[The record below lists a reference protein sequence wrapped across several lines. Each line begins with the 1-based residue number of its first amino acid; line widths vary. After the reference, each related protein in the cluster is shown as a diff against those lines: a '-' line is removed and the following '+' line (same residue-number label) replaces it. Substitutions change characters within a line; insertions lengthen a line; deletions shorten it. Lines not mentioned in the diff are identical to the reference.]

1 MGRAMVR
8 RYGPSLDEKDERILR
23 LLMEN
28 GRMTFRELSSK
39 LGISDVAVR
48 KRVIRLERSGVI
60 LGYTVVLNPKAL
72 GYSVVALTGV
82 DVEPG
87 ALMRVAR
94 ELASRE
100 YVRSAWITA
109 GDHEIMLEIWA
120 RDEGEMEE
128 ILREIEEMRGVKR
141 VCPAVVTER
150 LKSRC

>member
-1 MGRAMVR
+1 MDR
-8 RYGPSLDEKDERILR
+8 RTKYGPALDEKDRRILEILIR
-23 LLMEN
+23 N
-28 GRMTFRELSSK
+28 GRVTFRELAEK

-48 KRVIRLERSGVI
+48 KRVLKLEKNGVI

-72 GYSVVALTGV
+72 GYSVVSLTGV

-87 ALMRVAR
+87 ALIRVAR
-94 ELASRE
+94 ELASRD
-100 YVRSAWITA
+100 YVRATWITA

-120 RDEGEMEE
+120 RDEKEMED
-128 ILREIEEMRGVKR
+128 IIKEIERMDGVRR

>member
-1 MGRAMVR
+1 MVR
-8 RYGPSLDEKDERILR
+8 TTKTGLVLDEKDTAIVRM
-23 LLMEN
+23 LMEN
-28 GRMTFRELSSK
+28 GRTTYREMAET

>member
-1 MGRAMVR
+1 MVR